1 MKNDFNYY
9 TENDV
14 YGALFLKFPRALLY
28 GEKYKKLSSDAKIAY
43 MALKDRLE
51 YSLKNHWVDEED
63 RVYFIF
69 TNKELGQVINRTSPH
84 TIKKIKN
91 ELIEIGLLKDIRQGV
106 NKPNK
111 MYLSNLDLQ
120 ANEVYQIDPDFGV
133 PGNAKNAIPQNA
145 DITGNA
151 KNANPAILGNKD
163 AGSLD
168 NSGNAKN
175 AHNLDLDLNLD
186 TKDIDTKDIDTLKGA
201 SNPQSQSSSSQSQNP
216 EYERMLLN
224 NYAETKM
231 SGERG
236 VSFLGSKLLTFIA
249 ARANSIA
256 EADNMVDH
264 IIKAKQRVEKE
275 HKGKIVIEY
284 DLENRQNKMFKTLS
298 RVLSNEKGGKV
309 DSLLGYLFTSFKR
322 DFEEMIEEEE
332 RIDKKSIYAG
342 THNPLADYRIPMI
355 ELTKKY

>member
-9 TENDV
+9 TEDEV

-63 RVYFIF
+63 HVYFIF
-69 TNKELGQVINRTSPH
+69 TNKELGEVINRTSPH

-91 ELIEIGLLKDIRQGV
+91 ELVKIGLLKDIQQGV

-120 ANEVYQIDPDFGV
+120 ANEVYKTDPNFGV
-133 PGNAKNAIPQNA
+133 HGNAKNAIPQNS

-151 KNANPAILGNKD
+151 KNANPVISGNKV

-186 TKDIDTKDIDTLKGA
+186 TYIDTKDTLKGD
-201 SNPQSQSSSSQSQNP
+201 SNSQSQSSSNQNQNP

-264 IIKAKQRVEKE
+264 IIKAKQSVEKE

-332 RIDKKSIYAG
+332 RIDKKSIYEG
-342 THNPLADYRIPMI
+342 THNPLAGYRIPMI
-355 ELTKKY
+355 DLTKK

>member
-1 MKNDFNYY
+1 MENDFSYY
-9 TENDV
+9 TENEV

-63 RVYFIF
+63 HVYFIF
-69 TNKELGQVINRTSPH
+69 TNKELGEVINRTSPH

-91 ELIEIGLLKDIRQGV
+91 ELVKIGLLKDIQQGV

-120 ANEVYQIDPDFGV
+120 ANEVYKTDPSFSV
-133 PGNAKNAIPQNA
+133 SGNAKNAIPQNA

-151 KNANPAILGNKD
+151 KNAIPAISGNKD

-175 AHNLDLDLNLD
+175 AHNLDLDLTLD
-186 TKDIDTKDIDTLKGA
+186 TYIDTKDTLKGD
-201 SNPQSQSSSSQSQNP
+201 SNYQSQSASSQNQNP

-264 IIKAKQRVEKE
+264 IIKAKQSVEKE

-332 RIDKKSIYAG
+332 SIDKKSIYDG

-355 ELTKKY
+355 DLTKKY

>member
-1 MKNDFNYY
+1 M
-9 TENDV
+9 
-14 YGALFLKFPRALLY
+14 
-28 GEKYKKLSSDAKIAY
+28 
-43 MALKDRLE
+43 
-51 YSLKNHWVDEED
+51 
-63 RVYFIF
+63 
-69 TNKELGQVINRTSPH
+69 
-84 TIKKIKN
+84 
-91 ELIEIGLLKDIRQGV
+91 
-106 NKPNK
+106 
-111 MYLSNLDLQ
+111 
-120 ANEVYQIDPDFGV
+120 

-151 KNANPAILGNKD
+151 KNANPVISGNKD

-175 AHNLDLDLNLD
+175 AHNLDLDITLD
-186 TKDIDTKDIDTLKGA
+186 TYIDTKDTLKGD
-201 SNPQSQSSSSQSQNP
+201 SNSQSQSASNQNQNP

-264 IIKAKQRVEKE
+264 IIKAKQSVEKE

-332 RIDKKSIYAG
+332 RIDKKSIYDG

-355 ELTKKY
+355 DLTKKY